1 MHQGRLAGKGN
12 EIDLCRVAE
21 LIFQAN
27 VGTNNF
33 QADVEQFL
41 LKHLDEI
48 SANLQNF
55 TNLFKASVSYHIKDA
70 QFEQVL
76 FTTLE

>member
-41 LKHLDEI
+41 LKHLD
-48 SANLQNF
+48 
-55 TNLFKASVSYHIKDA
+55 
-70 QFEQVL
+70 
-76 FTTLE
+76 